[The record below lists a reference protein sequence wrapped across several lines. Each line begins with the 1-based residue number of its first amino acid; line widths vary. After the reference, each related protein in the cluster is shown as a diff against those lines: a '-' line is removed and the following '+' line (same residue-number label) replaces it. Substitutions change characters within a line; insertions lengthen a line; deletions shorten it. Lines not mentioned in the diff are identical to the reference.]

1 MLSFRGLPIDIG
13 EVFFFNRSDFGMKA
27 TFILDRKRQHF
38 GMDSHNWKHL
48 ATLPLDRPG
57 HRLAK
62 GGRVPVFR
70 LKMKRRNSC
79 YTNLLNLRMRCKGY
93 ASFWQNV
100 AGPNKSN
107 WRGMDIC
114 KMTRFPP
121 NVWIRAV
128 AKLVADDVLVF
139 SLDTSGVWIRGCH
152 HENYSWK
159 TNMPPENQPIP
170 SMYGIFTYRTRRIRS
185 FSGGLVLTTKTQWA
199 YCQWYTISDHVMVFH
214 QQP

>member
-1 MLSFRGLPIDIG
+1 MNRRKEATAITHLKKGKWSEPNLQGIMFDVKLQGFTHWYWWS
-13 EVFFFNRSDFGMKA
+13 FFFNRSDFGMKA

-100 AGPNKSN
+100 AGPN
-107 WRGMDIC
+107 
-114 KMTRFPP
+114 
-121 NVWIRAV
+121 
-128 AKLVADDVLVF
+128 
-139 SLDTSGVWIRGCH
+139 
-152 HENYSWK
+152 
-159 TNMPPENQPIP
+159 
-170 SMYGIFTYRTRRIRS
+170 
-185 FSGGLVLTTKTQWA
+185 
-199 YCQWYTISDHVMVFH
+199 FH
-214 QQP
+214 QNEGNGYLQND